1 MGGVNI
7 GKCDLRLFLRAGDT
21 VNFQLHDMSSAEK
34 RKLKKQLGKND
45 VSQTHMATLVYFASE
60 KRPKNATQT
69 PDICPELKDFL
80 SGMSIFQKNEKW
92 FHEIESCKIILLSLF
107 HEKQINLTFF

>member
-1 MGGVNI
+1 MAYSSDIYMGGVNI
-7 GKCDLRLFLRAGDT
+7 GKCDLRLFLRVGDV

-80 SGMSIFQKNEKW
+80 TGMSIFQKNQK
-92 FHEIESCKIILLSLF
+92 
-107 HEKQINLTFF
+107 